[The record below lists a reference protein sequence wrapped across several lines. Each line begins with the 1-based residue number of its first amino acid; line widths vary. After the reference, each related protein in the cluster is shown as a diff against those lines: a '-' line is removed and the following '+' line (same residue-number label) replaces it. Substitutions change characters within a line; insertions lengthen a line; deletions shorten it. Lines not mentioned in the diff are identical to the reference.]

1 MAEIKSIIKGTVNQL
16 GGKAKELAE
25 SGAVRDAYDRG
36 LTAVKAYANIAK
48 LTLQINGELEEQKDI
63 FAEIG
68 RLYYAENGGV
78 SDGDYAELFD
88 AVKLSDAKIEAM
100 RSELDAA
107 KSAVVQ

>member
-1 MAEIKSIIKGTVNQL
+1 MAEIKSIIKGTVNAL

-36 LTAVKAYANIAK
+36 LSAVRAYTNIAK

-68 RLYYAENGGV
+68 RLYYAETGGF
-78 SDGDYAELFD
+78 SDGDYAALFD
-88 AVKLSDAKIEAM
+88 AVKLSDERIETM

-107 KSAVVQ
+107 KAAVVQ